1 MQKFSKYIILA
12 ILLIVGATIF
22 YKKVYIPKVTY
33 KTVKSIK
40 GDLSVQV
47 FGIGN
52 VGAKDIYKIT
62 SQTGGKIVKILT
74 DEGQWVKKGDLLV
87 TIDSI
92 DIPQQ
97 LQEAKIAVKKAKS
110 EMIATQK
117 ELNSLIAQKYLAEIT
132 YKRYEKLNKQSFISK
147 AEYDKAKMD
156 LEVIK
161 SQIEAT
167 KAHILSAKLE
177 LSKSQKAV
185 DALKEKLL
193 RYKIYSP
200 CYGYVISKDAQI
212 AQSVS
217 PSQNILQI
225 VDSKTV
231 WVKTYIDEK
240 ISGNIKVGQ
249 KAVIKLRSQPNKE
262 FLGEVKRIVAQSDK
276 VTQEREVDVA
286 FNNVPIPFYINEQ
299 AEVTINTKT
308 YTDVVKIPTKA
319 LSYYNEKMGVWI
331 KKENRAHFLQIQLIA
346 RGNEEIAVSGLNE
359 GVTLLIQSTKN
370 KPLKEGATIIND

>member
-1 MQKFSKYIILA
+1 
-12 ILLIVGATIF
+12 
-22 YKKVYIPKVTY
+22 
-33 KTVKSIK
+33 
-40 GDLSVQV
+40 
-47 FGIGN
+47 
-52 VGAKDIYKIT
+52 
-62 SQTGGKIVKILT
+62 
-74 DEGQWVKKGDLLV
+74 
-87 TIDSI
+87 
-92 DIPQQ
+92 
-97 LQEAKIAVKKAKS
+97 
-110 EMIATQK
+110 MIATQK